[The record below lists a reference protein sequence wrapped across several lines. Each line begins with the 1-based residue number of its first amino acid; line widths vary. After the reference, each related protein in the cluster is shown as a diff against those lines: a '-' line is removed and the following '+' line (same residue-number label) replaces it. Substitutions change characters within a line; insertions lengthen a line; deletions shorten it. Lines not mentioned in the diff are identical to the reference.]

1 MKRPGHC
8 IALATAG
15 IMIVAPIAAIA
26 EENASRP
33 AFNQN
38 SPVSLGE
45 TEAASIMALQQ
56 RAQTRQGAGANRSRP
71 SKPKPAARNSSKK
84 SVNHNRDRN
93 PNRNSG
99 NRNNNNRNR
108 NNNRITNVS
117 GNDVNINVDRN
128 VRYDDHHHH
137 HDHWD
142 DWDDDWHPW
151 ATAAAVTMTAAVI
164 GSIVASIPPDC
175 STVIVN
181 GISYSQCGNT
191 WYQPQYYGSSVQYVV
206 VNPPR

>member
-1 MKRPGHC
+1 MRLPSHC
-8 IALATAG
+8 LALAAAGAMIIGPVATTAG
-15 IMIVAPIAAIA
+15 ERAAQPSFDADDI
-26 EENASRP
+26 
-33 AFNQN
+33 
-38 SPVSLGE
+38 VSLG
-45 TEAASIMALQQ
+45 TTDAASILVLQQ
-56 RAQTRQGAGANRSRP
+56 RSRTRQGAGANRSRP
-71 SKPKPAARNSSKK
+71 SKPKPAARSTSKS

-99 NRNNNNRNR
+99 NRNNNNRN
-108 NNNRITNVS
+108 NNRNTNIS
-117 GNDVNINVDRN
+117 GNDVNINVDRD

-142 DWDDDWHPW
+142 DWDDDWHPV
-151 ATAAAVTMTAAVI
+151 ATMAAVTMTAAVI
-164 GSIVASIPPDC
+164 GSIVNSIPPDC

>member
-8 IALATAG
+8 IALAAAG
-15 IMIVAPIAAIA
+15 IMIVAPIATIA
-26 EENASRP
+26 EENTSRP
-33 AFNQN
+33 AFDQDAL
-38 SPVSLGE
+38 VGLGE

-56 RAQTRQGAGANRSRP
+56 RAQTRQGAD
-71 SKPKPAARNSSKK
+71 
-84 SVNHNRDRN
+84 RDRN

-99 NRNNNNRNR
+99 NRNNNNR